1 MLSHFT
7 FSIPF
12 NDKKNVYERKER
24 ECYLLMTDDYTVRSN
39 VRGICIITVRLL
51 QYILTCTFE
60 YYISR
65 ISIEINRKF
74 GTKRSVLIMQRDSLI
89 HV

>member
-1 MLSHFT
+1 MK
-7 FSIPF
+7 
-12 NDKKNVYERKER
+12 NDENSV
-24 ECYLLMTDDYTVRSN
+24 CST

-74 GTKRSVLIMQRDSLI
+74 GTKRSVLILQRDSFNLPRNY
-89 HV
+89 